1 MFRAVWNGAM
11 LAGSEHTIK
20 GGGQP
25 LLPARVAAPGVFTS
39 SPTTSTCPWRGQA
52 YYYHVSVNGKTNR
65 DAAWYYPQPRPAAS
79 RIAWHV
85 AFWRRVRV
93 ERTPG
98 AGEEAAAGTSRGL
111 GSRIL
116 AALHRVGAPS

>member
-1 MFRAVWNGAM
+1 MFRAVWNGAV
-11 LAGSEHTIK
+11 LAESARNVKLEGNHYF
-20 GGGQP
+20 
-25 LLPARVAAPGVFTS
+25 PAESLHRDHFTA
-39 SPTTSTCPWRGQA
+39 SPTTSTCPWKGQA
-52 YYYHVSVNGKTNR
+52 RYYNVTVDGTVNR
-65 DAAWYYPQPRPAAS
+65 DAAWYYPQPSPAAS
-79 RIAWHV
+79 NIAGHV
-85 AFWRRVRV
+85 AFWRGVRV